1 MNFIENDEN
10 GLLHANFNQN
20 KDCIIFGTTIGFY
33 VYTCNPFK
41 KIISRRIIGGVSII
55 EMLNKSNIMIFTG
68 NVDKGLYPNNKLII
82 WDDNKG
88 EVIGEI
94 EFKTKILN
102 IKITKE
108 IIVVITNYKIY
119 IYSFNN
125 LQLIKSIEIS
135 EEVNGLCEILNNNI
149 IAYPGKEI
157 GSMCIN
163 YFDQENDLGSGL
175 DTNIDTEP
183 DTKQDTKQDTEQDT
197 KQDTNRGINK
207 SEKII
212 KAHLNQIERFCL
224 SKDGS
229 YIATC
234 SHKGTLLRIFNIED
248 NVLVK
253 ELRRGSDQATIVD
266 LKFNDDLTLLL
277 CSSDK
282 GTIHI
287 FNALVDDA
295 ENKNT
300 NFYALSGIKNYLP
313 SYFSSEW
320 SYKQFYLPGVI
331 TFSTFITDEKIIS
344 IGSNGCLYNLEFNK
358 DKNEIESTIKFIS
371 NEDDPFNNRKS
382 TIK

>member
-82 WDDNKG
+82 WDDNKA

-125 LQLIKSIEIS
+125 LQLINSIEIS
-135 EEVNGLCEILNNNI
+135 EEVNGLCEILNNTM
-149 IAYPGKEI
+149 IAYPDKEI
-157 GSMCIN
+157 GSVCIH
-163 YFDQENDLGSGL
+163 YFD
-175 DTNIDTEP
+175 
-183 DTKQDTKQDTEQDT
+183 
-197 KQDTNRGINK
+197 K
-207 SEKII
+207 SENNKLI

-234 SHKGTLLRIFNIED
+234 SHKGTLIRIFNID
-248 NVLVK
+248 NNVLVK

-287 FNALVDDA
+287 FNALVDD
-295 ENKNT
+295 EKNNNT
-300 NFYALSGIKNYLP
+300 NFYALHNIKDYLP

-320 SYKQFYLPGVI
+320 SYKQFYLPGII

-344 IGSNGCLYNLEFNK
+344 IGSNGCLYNLEFDK